1 MQDYI
6 YAGDAARANLMA
18 MASQASGT
26 GMNIVSGVDTSQN
39 RVVELVLKA
48 CKSDLKPEYYT
59 DPNKLL
65 MPLQTKQ
72 GYSRARAKE
81 LLDWEPQVSIE
92 EGVNRLV
99 TWLDQ
104 HRSLSARPRSP
115 GRAHAGPAGRR
126 RLLEPRLDEAVRR
139 DAARARR

>member
-1 MQDYI
+1 
-6 YAGDAARANLMA
+6 
-18 MASQASGT
+18 
-26 GMNIVSGVDTSQN
+26 
-39 RVVELVLKA
+39 
-48 CKSDLKPEYYT
+48 
-59 DPNKLL
+59 

-104 HRSLSARPRSP
+104 HST
-115 GRAHAGPAGRR
+115 
-126 RLLEPRLDEAVRR
+126 
-139 DAARARR
+139 